1 MTPSGGVSPI
11 SFRFAVTAT
20 ATDTGPLRSAA
31 SRLATPRTSTPSTS
45 VSAQLESLVFTSAVA
60 WSPFFPSAAGSTL
73 AVCG

>member
-1 MTPSGGVSPI
+1 
-11 SFRFAVTAT
+11 
-20 ATDTGPLRSAA
+20 LRSAA